1 MANPKGA
8 KKNKSFLTKLY
19 QDDDEFDELKVLGGI
34 DEEDEEVNEARQ
46 EGAEAQN
53 KRKEKATLKSGKA
66 NTKLGTHS
74 GIKNDRAKIGKLAL
88 RKGSFGMFAVCE
100 IGKDYLIVNH
110 TRNCKGYVHLNGTK
124 FKAEQFK
131 VGQLVVAM
139 VNAEIG
145 GAQTGHIY
153 NMQSGRAGLNRKLQL
168 TLEENYI
175 NKGQNI
181 DHITKGM
188 VFTATVESKEA
199 KGFILNL
206 GFRDQTKGFMKFSP
220 EANERLLKAG
230 SITVLVKSVVSASK
244 VVRCE
249 LLTEQNCVECV
260 QQKEESVM
268 NNIESDNS
276 TTPQHVRPGFLV
288 SGKVSKSYE
297 NGVEITFLGG
307 ITGTCFADH
316 LDEDMSLDK
325 YKIGTKVTTRI
336 ISVDPVSKQ
345 ITTSMKKS
353 IVGWS
358 TKHVEQ
364 TLSNLKVGQKFENV
378 KVQS

>member
-1 MANPKGA
+1 MKSNKTNQKPNLAKAKKQGTQEFFNKSKSQGLVFNKAPMNKTEAYAEQRTKIMADADQNERTMANPKGA
-8 KKNKSFLTKLY
+8 AKNKSFLTKLY

-46 EGAEAQN
+46 EGADLAN
-53 KRKEKATLKSGKA
+53 KRKEKAQLKKP
-66 NTKLGTHS
+66 KLGTHS
-74 GIKNDRAKIGKLAL
+74 SIKNDRVKIGKLAL
-88 RKGSFGMFAVCE
+88 RKGAFAMFAVCE

-181 DHITKGM
+181 DTITKGM

-230 SITVLVKSVVSASK
+230 SITVLVKSVITASK
-244 VVRCE
+244 IVKCE

-260 QQKEESVM
+260 QQQE
-268 NNIESDNS
+268 
-276 TTPQHVRPGFLV
+276 
-288 SGKVSKSYE
+288 
-297 NGVEITFLGG
+297 
-307 ITGTCFADH
+307 
-316 LDEDMSLDK
+316 
-325 YKIGTKVTTRI
+325 
-336 ISVDPVSKQ
+336 
-345 ITTSMKKS
+345 
-353 IVGWS
+353 
-358 TKHVEQ
+358 
-364 TLSNLKVGQKFENV
+364 
-378 KVQS
+378 